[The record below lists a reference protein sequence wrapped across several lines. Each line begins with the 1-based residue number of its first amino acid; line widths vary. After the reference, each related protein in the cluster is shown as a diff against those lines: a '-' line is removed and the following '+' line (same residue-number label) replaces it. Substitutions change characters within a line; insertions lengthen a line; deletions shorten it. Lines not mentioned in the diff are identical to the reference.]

1 MRQIWRL
8 LKTAAKNKVKQ
19 MLELLSP
26 AGDNECLE
34 AAVDFGCNAVYLGG
48 KGYGMR
54 AASKNFDFAEM
65 KRAADYAHKSNVKV
79 YLTCN
84 ITPSNDEIEA
94 FPEFIKNAESAGID
108 AAIVCDL
115 GIMSLVKQH
124 APSLGIHMST
134 QVGVTNYAAANQ
146 LYELGAS
153 RIILARETSLDE
165 IKRIRENIPDDM
177 EIEAFVHGAMCV
189 SFSGR
194 CLLSAYM
201 TGRNANKGECAQPCR
216 WKYSLVEETRP
227 GQYFPISEEEDGTY
241 ILNAKDMCMIQH
253 LDKLIDAGV
262 TSFKIEGRAKSAYY
276 VATVTNAYRLAL
288 DCAVRREPLP
298 EWVAEEVCNVSHR
311 SYCTG
316 FYFGRYDAKQVYKSS
331 GYDRSCD
338 FVGVIDGY
346 ENGCVLLTQRNY
358 FTTDDDL
365 EILMPGGK
373 PVKFHPEHLY
383 NDHGEEIKIANRAT
397 EKLKSVCSQKF
408 PKNSII
414 RRVNKQ

>member
-1 MRQIWRL
+1 M
-8 LKTAAKNKVKQ
+8 VKR

-26 AGDNECLE
+26 AGDYECLE
-34 AAVDFGCNAVYLGG
+34 AAVDYGCNAVYLGG
-48 KGYGMR
+48 KSYGMR
-54 AASKNFDFAEM
+54 AGSKNFDFDEM
-65 KRAADYAHKSNVKV
+65 KMAVEYAHASNVKV

-84 ITPSNDEIEA
+84 TIPSNSEIEA
-94 FPEFIKNAESAGID
+94 FPDFIKNAELAGID

-115 GIMSLVKQH
+115 GIMSIIKQY
-124 APSLGIHMST
+124 APALDIHMST

-146 LYELGAS
+146 LYKLGAK
-153 RIILARETSLDE
+153 RIVLARETGIEE
-165 IKRIRENIPDDM
+165 IKRIRDNIPDDM

-227 GQYFPISEEEDGTY
+227 NQYYPISEDDNGTY
-241 ILNAKDMCMIQH
+241 ILNAKDMCMIEH
-253 LDKLIDAGV
+253 LDKLIDVGV

-276 VATVTNAYRLAL
+276 VATVTNAYRIAL
-288 DCAVRREPLP
+288 DCAAKREPLP
-298 EWVAEEVCNVSHR
+298 DWVMDEVYNVSHR

-316 FYFGRYDAKQVYKSS
+316 FYFDSYDAKQVYESS

-346 ENGCVLLTQRNY
+346 ENGFVLLTQRNY
-358 FTTDDDL
+358 FTADDDL
-365 EILMPGGK
+365 EVLMPGSR
-373 PVKFHPEHLY
+373 PVKFHPGHLY
-383 NDHGEEIKIANRAT
+383 NSDGEEIKIANHAT
-397 EKLKSVCSQKF
+397 EKLKAACDIEF
-408 PKNSII
+408 PKKSIL
-414 RRVNKQ
+414 RRLNKQ

>member
-1 MRQIWRL
+1 MM
-8 LKTAAKNKVKQ
+8 KHK
-19 MLELLSP
+19 LELLSP
-26 AGDNECLE
+26 AGDMECLE

-48 KGYGMR
+48 KSYGMR
-54 AASKNFDFAEM
+54 AGSKNFNFDEM
-65 KRAADYAHKSNVKV
+65 KRAAEYAHASNVKV

-84 ITPSNDEIEA
+84 TTPSNDEIEA

-115 GIMSLVKQH
+115 GIMSLIKQH
-124 APSLGIHMST
+124 APSLDIHIST

-146 LYELGAS
+146 LYKLGAK
-153 RIILARETSLDE
+153 RIVLARETGIEE
-165 IKRIRENIPDDM
+165 IKRIRDNIPEDM

-227 GQYFPISEEEDGTY
+227 NQYFPISEDDNGTY

-276 VATVTNAYRLAL
+276 VATVTNAYRIAL
-288 DCAVRREPLP
+288 DCVESREPIP
-298 EWVAEEVCNVSHR
+298 DWVADEVYNVSHR

-316 FYFGRYDAKQVYKSS
+316 FYFDSSDAKQVYGSS

-346 ENGCVLLTQRNY
+346 EDGFVLLTQRNY
-358 FTTDDDL
+358 FTLDDDL
-365 EILMPGGK
+365 EVMSPGSK
-373 PVKFHPEHLY
+373 PVKFNSEHLY
-383 NDHGEEIKIANRAT
+383 NSNGEEIKIANRAT
-397 EKLKSVCSQKF
+397 ERLKATCDIKF
-408 PKNSII
+408 LKKSIL
-414 RRVNKQ
+414 RRINKK

>member
-1 MRQIWRL
+1 
-8 LKTAAKNKVKQ
+8 

-26 AGDNECLE
+26 AGDIECLE
-34 AAVDFGCNAVYLGG
+34 AAVDFGCDAVYLGG

-54 AASKNFDFAEM
+54 AAPKNFDFDEM
-65 KRAADYAHKSNVKV
+65 KKAADYAHSSDVKV

-84 ITPSNDEIEA
+84 TTPSNDEVES
-94 FPEFIKNAESAGID
+94 FPEFIKNAEAAGID

-115 GIMSLVKQH
+115 GIMSLIKKY
-124 APSLGIHMST
+124 APSLDIHMST
-134 QVGVTNYAAANQ
+134 QVGVTNYAAANE
-146 LYELGAS
+146 LYKLGAR
-153 RIILARETSLDE
+153 RIVLARETGLDE

-227 GQYFPISEEEDGTY
+227 NQYYPVSEDENGTY
-241 ILNAKDMCMIQH
+241 ILNAKDMCMIEH
-253 LDKLIDAGV
+253 LGKLIDAGV

-276 VATVTNAYRLAL
+276 VATVTNAYSLAL
-288 DCAVRREPLP
+288 EYAKKGESVPD
-298 EWVAEEVCNVSHR
+298 WVVNEVYNVSHR

-316 FYFGRYDAKQVYKSS
+316 FYFDHSDAKQVYESS
-331 GYDRSCD
+331 GYQRSCD
-338 FVGVIDGY
+338 FVGIIDGC
-346 ENGCVLLTQRNY
+346 ENGFVMLTQRNY
-358 FTTDDDL
+358 FTVEDDL
-365 EILMPGGK
+365 EVLIPGNK
-373 PVKFHPEHLY
+373 PVKFRPEHLY
-383 NDHGEEIKIANRAT
+383 NSEGEEIKIANHAN
-397 EKLKSVCSQKF
+397 EKLKALCDREF
-408 PKNSII
+408 PPKSIL

>member
-1 MRQIWRL
+1 M
-8 LKTAAKNKVKQ
+8 KP

-26 AGDNECLE
+26 AGDIECLE

-54 AASKNFDFAEM
+54 AAPKNFDFDEM
-65 KRAADYAHKSNVKV
+65 KRASDYAHASNVKV

-84 ITPSNDEIEA
+84 TTPSNDEIEL
-94 FPEFIKNAESAGID
+94 FPEFIKNAEAAGVD

-115 GIMSLVKQH
+115 GIMSLVKKY
-124 APSLGIHMST
+124 APSIDIHMST
-134 QVGVTNYAAANQ
+134 QVGVTNYAAANE
-146 LYELGAS
+146 LYKLGAK
-153 RIILARETSLDE
+153 RIVLARETGIDE
-165 IKRIRENIPDDM
+165 IKRIREKIPDDM

-227 GQYFPISEEEDGTY
+227 GQYFPISEDDNGTY
-241 ILNAKDMCMIQH
+241 ILNAKDMCMIEH

-276 VATVTNAYRLAL
+276 VATVTNAYSIAL
-288 DCAVRREPLP
+288 EYAKSGEAVPT
-298 EWVAEEVCNVSHR
+298 WVVEEVYSVSHR

-316 FYFGRYDAKQVYKSS
+316 FYFDHSDAKQVYESS
-331 GYDRSCD
+331 GYERSCD
-338 FVGVIDGY
+338 FVGVIDGC
-346 ENGCVLLTQRNY
+346 ENGIVMLTQRNY
-358 FTTDDDL
+358 FTSEDDL
-365 EILMPGGK
+365 EVLMPGSK
-373 PVKFHPEHLY
+373 PVKFKPEHLY
-383 NDHGEEIKIANRAT
+383 NSNGEEIQIANRAT
-397 EKLKSVCSQKF
+397 ERLKAVSDREF
-408 PKNSII
+408 PRKSII
-414 RRVNKQ
+414 RRVKR

>member
-1 MRQIWRL
+1 
-8 LKTAAKNKVKQ
+8 

-26 AGDNECLE
+26 AGDMECFE
-34 AAVDFGCNAVYLGG
+34 AAVNFGCDAVYLGG
-48 KGYGMR
+48 KSYGMR
-54 AASKNFDFAEM
+54 AAPKNFDFDQMKQAAE
-65 KRAADYAHKSNVKV
+65 YAHRSNVKV

-84 ITPSNDEIEA
+84 TTPSNDEIES
-94 FPEFIKNAESAGID
+94 FPEFIKNARLAGVD

-115 GIMSLVKQH
+115 GIMSLIKQH
-124 APSLGIHMST
+124 APTLDIHMST
-134 QVGVTNYAAANQ
+134 QVGVTNYAAANE
-146 LYELGAS
+146 LYKLGAK
-153 RIILARETSLDE
+153 RIVLARETGIDE
-165 IKRIRENIPDDM
+165 IKRIREHIPDDM

-216 WKYSLVEETRP
+216 WKYSLVEETRLN
-227 GQYFPISEEEDGTY
+227 QYFPISEDGNGTY
-241 ILNAKDMCMIQH
+241 ILNANDMCMIEH

-288 DCAVRREPLP
+288 DCASRREPLP
-298 EWVAEEVCNVSHR
+298 DWVAKEVYNVSHR

-316 FYFGRYDAKQVYKSS
+316 FYFDTSDAKQVYESS
-331 GYDRSCD
+331 GYQRSCD

-346 ENGCVLLTQRNY
+346 ENGFVLLTQRNY

-365 EILMPGGK
+365 EILTPGSK
-373 PVKFHPEHLY
+373 PIKFRPKYLY
-383 NDHGEEIKIANRAT
+383 NEQGEEIKVANRAT
-397 EKLKSVCSQKF
+397 ERLKVVCDIEF
-408 PKNSII
+408 PKNSIL

>member
-1 MRQIWRL
+1 M
-8 LKTAAKNKVKQ
+8 VKQ
-19 MLELLSP
+19 KLELLSP
-26 AGDNECLE
+26 AGDAECLE

-48 KGYGMR
+48 KSYGMR
-54 AASKNFDFAEM
+54 AGSKNFAFDEM
-65 KRAADYAHKSNVKV
+65 KRAAEYAHAANVKV

-84 ITPSNDEIEA
+84 TTPSNGEIEA
-94 FPEFIKNAESAGID
+94 FPEFIKNAQSAGID

-115 GIMSLVKQH
+115 GIMSLIKQH
-124 APSLGIHMST
+124 APSLDIHIST
-134 QVGVTNYAAANQ
+134 QVGVTNYAAANE
-146 LYELGAS
+146 LYKLGAK
-153 RIILARETSLDE
+153 RIVLARETGIDE
-165 IKRIRENIPDDM
+165 IKRIREKIPEDM

-227 GQYFPISEEEDGTY
+227 DQYFPISEDDNGTY
-241 ILNAKDMCMIQH
+241 ILNAKDMCMIEH

-276 VATVTNAYRLAL
+276 VATVTNAYRIAL
-288 DCAVRREPLP
+288 DCAKRREPLP
-298 EWVAEEVCNVSHR
+298 DWVNDEVYNVSHR

-316 FYFGRYDAKQVYKSS
+316 FYFDSSDANQVYESS

-346 ENGCVLLTQRNY
+346 EDGFVLLTQRNY
-358 FTTDDDL
+358 FTLDDDL
-365 EILMPGGK
+365 EVLTPGGR
-373 PVKFHPEHLY
+373 PVKFHSDHLY
-383 NDHGEEIKIANRAT
+383 NSDGEEIKVANHAT
-397 EKLKSVCSQKF
+397 EKLRAACDIEFPRKS
-408 PKNSII
+408 IL
-414 RRVNKQ
+414 RRINKQ